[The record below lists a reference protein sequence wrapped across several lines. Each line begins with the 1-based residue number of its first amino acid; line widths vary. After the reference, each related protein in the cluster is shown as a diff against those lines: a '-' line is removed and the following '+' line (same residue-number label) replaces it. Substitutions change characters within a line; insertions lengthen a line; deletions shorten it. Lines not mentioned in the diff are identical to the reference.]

1 MYEYDP
7 TDVLKIPQ
15 LWLRPITKCMSRK
28 EWRFHDAVK
37 RSNGAKKRI
46 HIQIG
51 DVLDT
56 EIDKIKEECSN
67 SNKQIQALAQVIDA
81 SIIKI
86 INYGTKIIAYDILN
100 KTKVY
105 SHLYTADEKIAFGRR
120 LEMRIDAENRC
131 FAGLLHVCES
141 GR

>member
-1 MYEYDP
+1 MG
-7 TDVLKIPQ
+7 Q
-15 LWLRPITKCMSRK
+15 
-28 EWRFHDAVK
+28 
-37 RSNGAKKRI
+37 KKRI

-81 SIIKI
+81 SIIK
-86 INYGTKIIAYDILN
+86 NYKLWPTNYIAYDILN

-105 SHLYTADEKIAFGRR
+105 SHLYSR
-120 LEMRIDAENRC
+120 
-131 FAGLLHVCES
+131 
-141 GR
+141 

>member
-1 MYEYDP
+1 MSYEYDP

-15 LWLRPITKCMSRK
+15 LLAEANKMYVK
-28 EWRFHDAVK
+28 EKNEDFMTLLSGVM
-37 RSNGAKKRI
+37 GQKRI

-81 SIIKI
+81 SIIRI
-86 INYGTKIIAYDILN
+86 INYGLQIIAYDILN

-105 SHLYTADEKIAFGRR
+105 SLLYSR
-120 LEMRIDAENRC
+120 
-131 FAGLLHVCES
+131 
-141 GR
+141 

>member
-1 MYEYDP
+1 MSYEYDP

-15 LWLRPITKCMSRK
+15 LLAEANNEVYVK
-28 EWRFHDAVK
+28 EKNEDFMTLLSGVM
-37 RSNGAKKRI
+37 GQKKRI

-81 SIIKI
+81 SIIK
-86 INYGTKIIAYDILN
+86 NYKLWPTNYIAYDILN

-105 SHLYTADEKIAFGRR
+105 SHLYTADENRFWTQIR
-120 LEMRIDAENRC
+120 DAYRC
-131 FAGLLHVCES
+131 
-141 GR
+141 

>member
-1 MYEYDP
+1 MG
-7 TDVLKIPQ
+7 Q
-15 LWLRPITKCMSRK
+15 
-28 EWRFHDAVK
+28 
-37 RSNGAKKRI
+37 KKRI

-81 SIIKI
+81 SIIK
-86 INYGTKIIAYDILN
+86 NYKLWPTNYIAYDILN

-105 SHLYTADEKIAFGRR
+105 SHFIQQMKIAFGRR
-120 LEMRIDAENRC
+120 LEMRIDAENR
-131 FAGLLHVCES
+131 LLC
-141 GR
+141 RDYCTCMRIRC

>member
-1 MYEYDP
+1 MY
-7 TDVLKIPQ
+7 V
-15 LWLRPITKCMSRK
+15 K
-28 EWRFHDAVK
+28 EKNEDFMTLLSGVM
-37 RSNGAKKRI
+37 GQKRI

-81 SIIKI
+81 SIIRI
-86 INYGTKIIAYDILN
+86 INYGLQIIAYDILN

-105 SHLYTADEKIAFGRR
+105 SLLYSR
-120 LEMRIDAENRC
+120 
-131 FAGLLHVCES
+131 
-141 GR
+141 